1 MYRLVGTDDHEDGSE
16 RDQGSRW
23 AVDARGDSRGS
34 EPPDPRARLQSH
46 VARRRAPRE
55 RRRQGQLLLPLQE
68 QGRARLRHP
77 RSDDHVVPRTDARTV
92 LLGPRRTGAGA
103 DPLLLRSR
111 PGISAGTQ
119 LRRWVPAG
127 QHGPG
132 AVRRPRGVPREAGV
146 GVLHVAG
153 AADAGAPPGAERR
166 RSLRRVS
173 ARSRRGLSRRL
184 PGGSDSADEAD
195 EGHRGHGAVRGGDE
209 AVSVV
214 VRAED
219 LTVMNTTK
227 TDGDAALVE
236 ALRRE
241 DPEAPEQ
248 LVETFGDRVYRLA
261 LRITGSNEDAEE
273 AAQDALWTAARKIG
287 TFKGES
293 AFGSWLYRIAANAA
307 YQKLRARK
315 AKSREIGMDD
325 VLPTLDDDGRHFEP
339 MADWS
344 DRVDEQA
351 LQGELRRVL
360 SDAIDGL
367 PADYRTALVLHDV
380 EGLSNPDIA
389 ETLGISLP
397 AVKSRVHRSR
407 LFVRK
412 QLADYMKTV

>member
-1 MYRLVGTDDHEDGSE
+1 MS
-16 RDQGSRW
+16 
-23 AVDARGDSRGS
+23 
-34 EPPDPRARLQSH
+34 
-46 VARRRAPRE
+46 
-55 RRRQGQLLLPLQE
+55 
-68 QGRARLRHP
+68 
-77 RSDDHVVPRTDARTV
+77 
-92 LLGPRRTGAGA
+92 
-103 DPLLLRSR
+103 
-111 PGISAGTQ
+111 
-119 LRRWVPAG
+119 
-127 QHGPG
+127 
-132 AVRRPRGVPREAGV
+132 
-146 GVLHVAG
+146 
-153 AADAGAPPGAERR
+153 
-166 RSLRRVS
+166 
-173 ARSRRGLSRRL
+173 
-184 PGGSDSADEAD
+184 
-195 EGHRGHGAVRGGDE
+195 
-209 AVSVV
+209 
-214 VRAED
+214 
-219 LTVMNTTK
+219 VMNTTK

-315 AKSREIGMDD
+315 AKSRKIGMDD

-367 PADYRTALVLHDV
+367 PPDYRTALVLHDV